1 MNTETLLNSTMI
13 SNNSTYESIKERTT
27 SLIKSETVNKKEL
40 EDCAQELMLIPNLDD
55 EIISA
60 SECLIDQNSFEIFQK
75 EKENPIFIR
84 NLLNIIQVINF
95 VWVAS
100 KNNVDIFHKTLLNIG
115 IMFSYLFRNEKDDN
129 EGVDYG
135 LLAPIPNTIYDFISK
150 NGKYSFKS
158 PDKFKFNEEIF
169 SSDANDVQIGYIYKE
184 TSIIKIFSSF
194 NPEKV
199 TICPK
204 IIYYMEHNSAL
215 KLFEQKIF
223 DSPTNFK
230 NLIYN
235 EKEFNGYNEID
246 MSFFLNEKTTIKEN
260 NTFNII
266 KEKNNNYV
274 YRSYDQDKPKDIIFE
289 KDTNIFLELKTSC
302 KNATIDDIVSKLSN
316 MAQRFSFA
324 YKNPAYSSLD
334 KKFSKNSISYSV
346 IYDSN
351 RNNLVSQMFKFSDL
365 KKEVEVYYNSVNA
378 PISSI
383 VSLQNQIRGVKKEIT
398 KLQEQTTDYQEQITK
413 LQGQTTNYQEQIT
426 KLQEQTT
433 DYKEQITKLQEQMK
447 EFKDKQELDMIIMN
461 LKIFNLSR
469 EGIEK
474 ILDKCISE
482 KSLSPLSDFEKF
494 NQLFINASKILK
506 KTLPFKDPIFI
517 IDRVLSET
525 LPHSEYLDFISLLN
539 EKINQQTFAKI
550 YYNHYKNAITG
561 IKYVIT
567 DGKEFDYPKYSK
579 EISEILKNILAFIYL
594 LDKDPLLLNCFFASV
609 LYYAFDVAKTDKRYS
624 NFYEKL
630 KPSEIDKSVGF
641 FINSL
646 NSDFYKK

>member
-13 SNNSTYESIKERTT
+13 SNNSTYESIKDRTT

-135 LLAPIPNTIYDFISK
+135 LLAPIPNIIYDFISK

-158 PDKFKFNEEIF
+158 PYKFKFNEEIF

-223 DSPTNFK
+223 DSPMNFK

-398 KLQEQTTDYQEQITK
+398 KLQEQTTDY
-413 LQGQTTNYQEQIT
+413 
-426 KLQEQTT
+426 
-433 DYKEQITKLQEQMK
+433 KEQITKLQEQMK

-461 LKIFNLSR
+461 LKIFNLSK
-469 EGIEK
+469 EEIEK
-474 ILDKCISE
+474 ILGKCISE
-482 KSLSPLSDFEKF
+482 KSLSPLSDFEKY

-506 KTLPFKDPIFI
+506 KTLSFKDPIFI

-579 EISEILKNILAFIYL
+579 EISDILKNILAFIYL

-624 NFYEKL
+624 NFYKKL

>member
-13 SNNSTYESIKERTT
+13 SNNSTYESIKDRTT
-27 SLIKSETVNKKEL
+27 SLIKSETVNEKEL

-135 LLAPIPNTIYDFISK
+135 LLAPIPNIIYDFISK

-158 PDKFKFNEEIF
+158 PYKFKFNEEIF

-324 YKNPAYSSLD
+324 YKNPAHCSLD

-398 KLQEQTTDYQEQITK
+398 KLQEQTTDY
-413 LQGQTTNYQEQIT
+413 
-426 KLQEQTT
+426 
-433 DYKEQITKLQEQMK
+433 KEQITKLQEQMK
-447 EFKDKQELDMIIMN
+447 EFRDKQELDMNIMN

-474 ILDKCISE
+474 ILGKCISE
-482 KSLSPLSDFEKF
+482 KSLSPLSDFEKY

-561 IKYVIT
+561 IKYVIS

-579 EISEILKNILAFIYL
+579 EISDILKNILAFIYL

-624 NFYEKL
+624 NFYKKL

>member
-1 MNTETLLNSTMI
+1 MSTETLLNSTMI
-13 SNNSTYESIKERTT
+13 SNNSTYESIKDRTT

-129 EGVDYG
+129 EGVDFG
-135 LLAPIPNTIYDFISK
+135 LLAPIPNIIYDFISK

-351 RNNLVSQMFKFSDL
+351 RNSLVSQMFKFSDL

-413 LQGQTTNYQEQIT
+413 LQ
-426 KLQEQTT
+426 EQTT

-461 LKIFNLSR
+461 LKIFNLSK
-469 EGIEK
+469 EEIEK
-474 ILDKCISE
+474 ILGKCISE
-482 KSLSPLSDFEKF
+482 KSLSPLSDFEKY

-579 EISEILKNILAFIYL
+579 EISDILKNILAFIYL

-624 NFYEKL
+624 NFYKKL

>member
-13 SNNSTYESIKERTT
+13 SNNSTYESIKDRTT

-135 LLAPIPNTIYDFISK
+135 LLAPIPNIIYDFISK

-398 KLQEQTTDYQEQITK
+398 KLQEQTTDY
-413 LQGQTTNYQEQIT
+413 
-426 KLQEQTT
+426 
-433 DYKEQITKLQEQMK
+433 KEQITKLQEQMK
-447 EFKDKQELDMIIMN
+447 EFKDKQELDMNIMN

-474 ILDKCISE
+474 ILGKCISE
-482 KSLSPLSDFEKF
+482 KSLSPLSDFEKY

-579 EISEILKNILAFIYL
+579 EISDILKNILAFIYL

-624 NFYEKL
+624 NFYAKL

>member
-1 MNTETLLNSTMI
+1 M
-13 SNNSTYESIKERTT
+13 
-27 SLIKSETVNKKEL
+27 
-40 EDCAQELMLIPNLDD
+40 
-55 EIISA
+55 
-60 SECLIDQNSFEIFQK
+60 
-75 EKENPIFIR
+75 
-84 NLLNIIQVINF
+84 
-95 VWVAS
+95 
-100 KNNVDIFHKTLLNIG
+100 
-115 IMFSYLFRNEKDDN
+115 
-129 EGVDYG
+129 
-135 LLAPIPNTIYDFISK
+135 
-150 NGKYSFKS
+150 
-158 PDKFKFNEEIF
+158 
-169 SSDANDVQIGYIYKE
+169 
-184 TSIIKIFSSF
+184 
-194 NPEKV
+194 
-199 TICPK
+199 
-204 IIYYMEHNSAL
+204 
-215 KLFEQKIF
+215 
-223 DSPTNFK
+223 
-230 NLIYN
+230 
-235 EKEFNGYNEID
+235 
-246 MSFFLNEKTTIKEN
+246 
-260 NTFNII
+260 
-266 KEKNNNYV
+266 
-274 YRSYDQDKPKDIIFE
+274 
-289 KDTNIFLELKTSC
+289 
-302 KNATIDDIVSKLSN
+302 SKLSN

-413 LQGQTTNYQEQIT
+413 LQDLTTDYQEQITKLQKQTTGYQEQMT

-447 EFKDKQELDMIIMN
+447 EFKDKHELDMIIMN
-461 LKIFNLSR
+461 LKIFNLSK
-469 EGIEK
+469 EEIEK
-474 ILDKCISE
+474 ILGKCISE
-482 KSLSPLSDFEKF
+482 KSLSPLSDFEKY

-579 EISEILKNILAFIYL
+579 EISDILKNILAFIYL

-624 NFYEKL
+624 NFYKKL

>member
-13 SNNSTYESIKERTT
+13 SNNSTYESIKDRTT

-40 EDCAQELMLIPNLDD
+40 EDCGQELMLIPNLDD

-60 SECLIDQNSFEIFQK
+60 SECLIDQNSFEIPQK
-75 EKENPIFIR
+75 EKVNPIFIR

-135 LLAPIPNTIYDFISK
+135 LLAPIPNIIYDFISK

-184 TSIIKIFSSF
+184 TSIIKFFSSF

-398 KLQEQTTDYQEQITK
+398 KLQEQTTDY
-413 LQGQTTNYQEQIT
+413 
-426 KLQEQTT
+426 
-433 DYKEQITKLQEQMK
+433 KEQITKLQEQMK

-461 LKIFNLSR
+461 LKIFNLSK
-469 EGIEK
+469 EEIEK
-474 ILDKCISE
+474 ILGKCISE
-482 KSLSPLSDFEKF
+482 KSLSPLSDFEKY

-550 YYNHYKNAITG
+550 YYNHYKN
-561 IKYVIT
+561 VPESNMLSPM
-567 DGKEFDYPKYSK
+567 GKNLIIQNIAKKFLRYLK
-579 EISEILKNILAFIYL
+579 ISLLLFIY
-594 LDKDPLLLNCFFASV
+594 
-609 LYYAFDVAKTDKRYS
+609 
-624 NFYEKL
+624 
-630 KPSEIDKSVGF
+630 
-641 FINSL
+641 
-646 NSDFYKK
+646 

>member
-1 MNTETLLNSTMI
+1 
-13 SNNSTYESIKERTT
+13 
-27 SLIKSETVNKKEL
+27 
-40 EDCAQELMLIPNLDD
+40 
-55 EIISA
+55 
-60 SECLIDQNSFEIFQK
+60 
-75 EKENPIFIR
+75 
-84 NLLNIIQVINF
+84 
-95 VWVAS
+95 
-100 KNNVDIFHKTLLNIG
+100 
-115 IMFSYLFRNEKDDN
+115 MFSYLFRNEKDDN

-413 LQGQTTNYQEQIT
+413 LQEQTADYQEQIT

-447 EFKDKQELDMIIMN
+447 EFRDKQELDMNIMN

-474 ILDKCISE
+474 ILGKCISE
-482 KSLSPLSDFEKF
+482 KSLSPLSDFEKY

-579 EISEILKNILAFIYL
+579 EISDILKNILAFIYL

-609 LYYAFDVAKTDKRYS
+609 LYYAFDIAKTDKRYS

>member
-13 SNNSTYESIKERTT
+13 SNNSTYESIKDRTT

-135 LLAPIPNTIYDFISK
+135 LLAPIPNIIYDFISK

-158 PDKFKFNEEIF
+158 PYKFKFNEEIF

-324 YKNPAYSSLD
+324 YKNPAHSSLD

-351 RNNLVSQMFKFSDL
+351 RNSLVTQMFKFSDL

-398 KLQEQTTDYQEQITK
+398 KLQEQTTDYK
-413 LQGQTTNYQEQIT
+413 EQIT

-447 EFKDKQELDMIIMN
+447 EFRDKQELDMNIMN

-474 ILDKCISE
+474 ILGKCISE
-482 KSLSPLSDFEKF
+482 KSLSPLSDFEKY

-539 EKINQQTFAKI
+539 EKINQQTFAQI

-561 IKYVIT
+561 IKYVIS

-579 EISEILKNILAFIYL
+579 EISDILKNILAFIYL

-624 NFYEKL
+624 NFYKKL

>member
-13 SNNSTYESIKERTT
+13 SNNSSYESIKDRTT

-60 SECLIDQNSFEIFQK
+60 SECLIDQNSFEISQK
-75 EKENPIFIR
+75 EKVNPIFIR

-100 KNNVDIFHKTLLNIG
+100 KNNVDIFHKTLLNLG
-115 IMFSYLFRNEKDDN
+115 IMFSYLFRNEKNDN

-158 PDKFKFNEEIF
+158 PDKFKFNEDIF
-169 SSDANDVQIGYIYKE
+169 SSDSNDVQIGYIYQE
-184 TSIIKIFSSF
+184 TSIVKIFSSF

-398 KLQEQTTDYQEQITK
+398 KLQEQTTDY
-413 LQGQTTNYQEQIT
+413 
-426 KLQEQTT
+426 
-433 DYKEQITKLQEQMK
+433 KEQITKLQEQMK
-447 EFKDKQELDMIIMN
+447 EFKDKQELDMNIMN

-474 ILDKCISE
+474 ILGKCISE
-482 KSLSPLSDFEKF
+482 KSLSPLSDFEKY

-506 KTLPFKDPIFI
+506 KTLPIKDPIFI

-525 LPHSEYLDFISLLN
+525 LPNSEYLDFISLLN

-561 IKYVIT
+561 IKYVYT

-579 EISEILKNILAFIYL
+579 EISDILKNILAFIYL

-624 NFYEKL
+624 NFYAKL

-646 NSDFYKK
+646 NSDFYKE

>member
-1 MNTETLLNSTMI
+1 MNAETLSNSTMI
-13 SNNSTYESIKERTT
+13 SNNSTYESIKDRTT
-27 SLIKSETVNKKEL
+27 SLIKSETVNEKEL

-55 EIISA
+55 EIVSA

-135 LLAPIPNTIYDFISK
+135 LLAPIPNIIYDFISK

-223 DSPTNFK
+223 DSPMNFK

-302 KNATIDDIVSKLSN
+302 KNATINDIVSKLSN

-351 RNNLVSQMFKFSDL
+351 RNSLVTQMFKFSDL

-383 VSLQNQIRGVKKEIT
+383 VSLQNQIRGVKKE
-398 KLQEQTTDYQEQITK
+398 
-413 LQGQTTNYQEQIT
+413 IT

-482 KSLSPLSDFEKF
+482 KSLSPLSDFEKY

-561 IKYVIT
+561 IKYVIS

-579 EISEILKNILAFIYL
+579 EISDILKNILAFIYL

-624 NFYEKL
+624 NFYKKL

>member
-1 MNTETLLNSTMI
+1 MNTETLSNSTMI
-13 SNNSTYESIKERTT
+13 SNNSTYESIKDRTT

-135 LLAPIPNTIYDFISK
+135 LLAPIPNIIYDFISK

-351 RNNLVSQMFKFSDL
+351 RNNLVSQMFTFSDL

-383 VSLQNQIRGVKKEIT
+383 VSLQNQIRGVKKE
-398 KLQEQTTDYQEQITK
+398 
-413 LQGQTTNYQEQIT
+413 IT

-474 ILDKCISE
+474 ILGKCISE
-482 KSLSPLSDFEKF
+482 KSLSPLSDFEKY

-579 EISEILKNILAFIYL
+579 EISDILKNILAFIYL

-624 NFYEKL
+624 NFYAKL

>member
-13 SNNSTYESIKERTT
+13 SNNSTYESIKDRTT

-135 LLAPIPNTIYDFISK
+135 LLAPIPNIIYDFISK

-266 KEKNNNYV
+266 KAKNNNYV

-324 YKNPAYSSLD
+324 YKNPAHSSLD

-398 KLQEQTTDYQEQITK
+398 KLQEQTTDY
-413 LQGQTTNYQEQIT
+413 
-426 KLQEQTT
+426 
-433 DYKEQITKLQEQMK
+433 KEQITKLQEQMK

-474 ILDKCISE
+474 ILGKCISE
-482 KSLSPLSDFEKF
+482 KSLSPLSDFEKY

-539 EKINQQTFAKI
+539 EKINQQTFAQI

-579 EISEILKNILAFIYL
+579 EISDILKNILAFIYL

>member
-1 MNTETLLNSTMI
+1 MSTETLLNSTMI
-13 SNNSTYESIKERTT
+13 SNNSTYESIKDRTT

-129 EGVDYG
+129 EGVDFG
-135 LLAPIPNTIYDFISK
+135 LLAPIPNIIYDFISK

-351 RNNLVSQMFKFSDL
+351 RNNLVSQMFKFSYL
-365 KKEVEVYYNSVNA
+365 KKEVEIYYNSVNA

-413 LQGQTTNYQEQIT
+413 LQ
-426 KLQEQTT
+426 EQTT

-447 EFKDKQELDMIIMN
+447 EFKDKQELDMNIMN
-461 LKIFNLSR
+461 LKIFNLSK
-469 EGIEK
+469 EEIEK
-474 ILDKCISE
+474 ILGKCISE
-482 KSLSPLSDFEKF
+482 KSLSPLSDFEKY

>member
-1 MNTETLLNSTMI
+1 MI
-13 SNNSTYESIKERTT
+13 SNNSTYESIKDRTT

-55 EIISA
+55 EIVSA
-60 SECLIDQNSFEIFQK
+60 SECLIDQNSFEISQK
-75 EKENPIFIR
+75 EKVNPIFIR

-135 LLAPIPNTIYDFISK
+135 LLAPIPNIIYDFISK

-351 RNNLVSQMFKFSDL
+351 RISLVSQMFKFSDL

-413 LQGQTTNYQEQIT
+413 LQ
-426 KLQEQTT
+426 KQTT
-433 DYKEQITKLQEQMK
+433 DYQEQMTKLQEQMK
-447 EFKDKQELDMIIMN
+447 EFKDKQELDMNIMN

-474 ILDKCISE
+474 ILGKCISE
-482 KSLSPLSDFEKF
+482 KSLSPLSDFEKY

-579 EISEILKNILAFIYL
+579 EISDILKNILAFIYL

>member
-13 SNNSTYESIKERTT
+13 SNNSTYESIKDRTT

-75 EKENPIFIR
+75 EKVNPIFIR

-129 EGVDYG
+129 EGVDFG
-135 LLAPIPNTIYDFISK
+135 LLAPIPNIIYDFISK

-223 DSPTNFK
+223 DSPMNFK

-398 KLQEQTTDYQEQITK
+398 KLQEQTTDY
-413 LQGQTTNYQEQIT
+413 
-426 KLQEQTT
+426 
-433 DYKEQITKLQEQMK
+433 KEQITKLQEQMK
-447 EFKDKQELDMIIMN
+447 EFKDKQELDMNIMN

-474 ILDKCISE
+474 ILGKCISE
-482 KSLSPLSDFEKF
+482 KSLSPLSDFEKY

>member
-13 SNNSTYESIKERTT
+13 SNNSTYESIKDRTT

-40 EDCAQELMLIPNLDD
+40 EDCAQELMLIPNLDN

-135 LLAPIPNTIYDFISK
+135 LLAPIPNIIYDFISK

-351 RNNLVSQMFKFSDL
+351 RNSLVSQMFKFSDL

-398 KLQEQTTDYQEQITK
+398 KLQEQTTDYK
-413 LQGQTTNYQEQIT
+413 EQIT

-447 EFKDKQELDMIIMN
+447 EFKDKQELDMNIMN
-461 LKIFNLSR
+461 LKIFNLSK
-469 EGIEK
+469 EEIEK
-474 ILDKCISE
+474 ILGKCISE
-482 KSLSPLSDFEKF
+482 KSLSPLSDFEKY

-579 EISEILKNILAFIYL
+579 EISDILKNILAFIYL
-594 LDKDPLLLNCFFASV
+594 LDYDPLLLNCFFASV

>member
-13 SNNSTYESIKERTT
+13 SNNSTYESIKDRTT

-135 LLAPIPNTIYDFISK
+135 LLAPIPNIIYDFISK

-351 RNNLVSQMFKFSDL
+351 RNSLVSQMFKFSDL

-398 KLQEQTTDYQEQITK
+398 KLQEQTTDY
-413 LQGQTTNYQEQIT
+413 
-426 KLQEQTT
+426 
-433 DYKEQITKLQEQMK
+433 KEQITKLQEQMK

-474 ILDKCISE
+474 ILGKCISE
-482 KSLSPLSDFEKF
+482 KSLSPLSDFEKY

-506 KTLPFKDPIFI
+506 KTLPIKDPIFI

-525 LPHSEYLDFISLLN
+525 LPHSDYLDFISLLN

-624 NFYEKL
+624 NFYAKL

>member
-13 SNNSTYESIKERTT
+13 SNNSTYESIKDRTT

-40 EDCAQELMLIPNLDD
+40 EDCAQELMLIP
-55 EIISA
+55 
-60 SECLIDQNSFEIFQK
+60 QNSFEIFQK

-135 LLAPIPNTIYDFISK
+135 LLAPIPNIIYDFISK

-351 RNNLVSQMFKFSDL
+351 RNSLVSQMFKFSDL

-413 LQGQTTNYQEQIT
+413 LQDLTTDYQEQIT

-433 DYKEQITKLQEQMK
+433 DYQEQITKLQEQMK
-447 EFKDKQELDMIIMN
+447 EFKDKQELDMNIMN
-461 LKIFNLSR
+461 LKIFNLSK
-469 EGIEK
+469 EEIEK
-474 ILDKCISE
+474 ILGKCISE
-482 KSLSPLSDFEKF
+482 KSLSPLSDFEKY

-579 EISEILKNILAFIYL
+579 EISDILKNILAFIYL

>member
-1 MNTETLLNSTMI
+1 MSTETLLNSTMI
-13 SNNSTYESIKERTT
+13 SNNSTYESIKDRTT

-60 SECLIDQNSFEIFQK
+60 SEYLIDQNSFEIFQK
-75 EKENPIFIR
+75 EKVNPIFIR

-135 LLAPIPNTIYDFISK
+135 LLAPIPNIIYDFISK

-413 LQGQTTNYQEQIT
+413 LQ
-426 KLQEQTT
+426 
-433 DYKEQITKLQEQMK
+433 EQMK

-461 LKIFNLSR
+461 LKIFNLSK
-469 EGIEK
+469 EEIEK
-474 ILDKCISE
+474 ILGKCISE
-482 KSLSPLSDFEKF
+482 KSLSPLSDFEKY

-579 EISEILKNILAFIYL
+579 EISDILKNILAFIYL

-624 NFYEKL
+624 NFYKKL

>member
-13 SNNSTYESIKERTT
+13 SNNSTYESIKDRTT
-27 SLIKSETVNKKEL
+27 SLIKSETVNEKEL

-60 SECLIDQNSFEIFQK
+60 SECLIDQNSFEISQK
-75 EKENPIFIR
+75 EKVNPIFIR

-135 LLAPIPNTIYDFISK
+135 LLAPIPNIIYDFISK

-351 RNNLVSQMFKFSDL
+351 RNSLVSQMFKFSDL

-398 KLQEQTTDYQEQITK
+398 KLQEQTTDYLEQITK
-413 LQGQTTNYQEQIT
+413 LQQQS
-426 KLQEQTT
+426 T

-482 KSLSPLSDFEKF
+482 KSLSQLSDFEKY

-506 KTLPFKDPIFI
+506 KALPIKDPIFI

-561 IKYVIT
+561 IKYVYT

>member
-13 SNNSTYESIKERTT
+13 SNNSTYESIKDRTT

-40 EDCAQELMLIPNLDD
+40 EDCGQELMLIPNLDD

-135 LLAPIPNTIYDFISK
+135 LLAPIPNIIYDFISK

-169 SSDANDVQIGYIYKE
+169 SSDANDVQIGYIYQE
-184 TSIIKIFSSF
+184 TSIVKIFSSF

-324 YKNPAYSSLD
+324 YKNPAHSSLD

-351 RNNLVSQMFKFSDL
+351 RNSLVSQMFKFSDL

-413 LQGQTTNYQEQIT
+413 LQ
-426 KLQEQTT
+426 EQTA
-433 DYKEQITKLQEQMK
+433 DYQEQITKLQEQMK
-447 EFKDKQELDMIIMN
+447 EFKDKQELDMNIMN
-461 LKIFNLSR
+461 LKIFNLSK
-469 EGIEK
+469 EEIEK
-474 ILDKCISE
+474 ILGKCISE
-482 KSLSPLSDFEKF
+482 KSLSPLSDFEKY

-646 NSDFYKK
+646 NSDFYKE

>member
-13 SNNSTYESIKERTT
+13 SNNSTYESIKDRTT

-40 EDCAQELMLIPNLDD
+40 EDCGQELMLIPNLDD

-135 LLAPIPNTIYDFISK
+135 LLAPIPNIIYDFISK

-184 TSIIKIFSSF
+184 TSIVKIFSSF

-324 YKNPAYSSLD
+324 YKNPAHSSLD

-351 RNNLVSQMFKFSDL
+351 RNSLVSQMFKFSDL

-413 LQGQTTNYQEQIT
+413 LQ
-426 KLQEQTT
+426 
-433 DYKEQITKLQEQMK
+433 EQMK

-461 LKIFNLSR
+461 LKIFNLSK
-469 EGIEK
+469 EEIEK
-474 ILDKCISE
+474 ILGKCISE
-482 KSLSPLSDFEKF
+482 KSLSPLSDFEKY

-506 KTLPFKDPIFI
+506 KTLPIKDPIFI

-539 EKINQQTFAKI
+539 EKIYQQTFAKI

>member
-13 SNNSTYESIKERTT
+13 SNNSTYESIKDRTT

-129 EGVDYG
+129 EGVDFG
-135 LLAPIPNTIYDFISK
+135 LLAPIPNIIYDFISK

-413 LQGQTTNYQEQIT
+413 LQ
-426 KLQEQTT
+426 EQTT

-447 EFKDKQELDMIIMN
+447 EFRDKQELDMNIMN
-461 LKIFNLSR
+461 LKIFNLSK
-469 EGIEK
+469 EEIEK
-474 ILDKCISE
+474 ILGKCISE
-482 KSLSPLSDFEKF
+482 KSLSPLSDFEKY

-561 IKYVIT
+561 IKYVYT

-579 EISEILKNILAFIYL
+579 EISDILKNILAFIYL

>member
-1 MNTETLLNSTMI
+1 
-13 SNNSTYESIKERTT
+13 
-27 SLIKSETVNKKEL
+27 
-40 EDCAQELMLIPNLDD
+40 
-55 EIISA
+55 
-60 SECLIDQNSFEIFQK
+60 
-75 EKENPIFIR
+75 
-84 NLLNIIQVINF
+84 
-95 VWVAS
+95 
-100 KNNVDIFHKTLLNIG
+100 
-115 IMFSYLFRNEKDDN
+115 
-129 EGVDYG
+129 
-135 LLAPIPNTIYDFISK
+135 
-150 NGKYSFKS
+150 
-158 PDKFKFNEEIF
+158 
-169 SSDANDVQIGYIYKE
+169 
-184 TSIIKIFSSF
+184 
-194 NPEKV
+194 
-199 TICPK
+199 
-204 IIYYMEHNSAL
+204 MEHNSAL

-230 NLIYN
+230 KLIYN

-365 KKEVEVYYNSVNA
+365 KKEVEVYYNSVNV

-383 VSLQNQIRGVKKEIT
+383 VSLQNQIRVVKKEIT
-398 KLQEQTTDYQEQITK
+398 KLQEQTTDYQ
-413 LQGQTTNYQEQIT
+413 
-426 KLQEQTT
+426 
-433 DYKEQITKLQEQMK
+433 EQITKLQEQMK

-461 LKIFNLSR
+461 LKIFNLSK
-469 EGIEK
+469 EEIEK
-474 ILDKCISE
+474 ILGKCISE
-482 KSLSPLSDFEKF
+482 KSLSPLSDFEKY

-579 EISEILKNILAFIYL
+579 EISDILKNILAFIYL

-609 LYYAFDVAKTDKRYS
+609 LYYAFDVSKTDKRYS

>member
-13 SNNSTYESIKERTT
+13 SNNSTYESIKDRTT

-135 LLAPIPNTIYDFISK
+135 LLAPIPNIIYDFISK

-223 DSPTNFK
+223 DSPMNFK

-398 KLQEQTTDYQEQITK
+398 KLQEQTTDY
-413 LQGQTTNYQEQIT
+413 
-426 KLQEQTT
+426 
-433 DYKEQITKLQEQMK
+433 KEQITKLQEQMK

-474 ILDKCISE
+474 ILGKCISE
-482 KSLSPLSDFEKF
+482 KSLSPLSDFEKY

-561 IKYVIT
+561 IKYVYT

-579 EISEILKNILAFIYL
+579 EISDILKNILAFIYL

-624 NFYEKL
+624 NFYAKL

-646 NSDFYKK
+646 NSDFYKE

>member
-1 MNTETLLNSTMI
+1 MI
-13 SNNSTYESIKERTT
+13 SNNSTYESIKDRTT
-27 SLIKSETVNKKEL
+27 SLIKCETVNEKEL

-135 LLAPIPNTIYDFISK
+135 LLAPIPNIIYDFISK

-223 DSPTNFK
+223 DSPMNFK

-398 KLQEQTTDYQEQITK
+398 KLQEQTTDYK
-413 LQGQTTNYQEQIT
+413 EQIT

-447 EFKDKQELDMIIMN
+447 EFRDKQELDMNIMN
-461 LKIFNLSR
+461 LKIFNLSK
-469 EGIEK
+469 EEIEK
-474 ILDKCISE
+474 ILGKCISE
-482 KSLSPLSDFEKF
+482 KSLSPLSDFEKY

-579 EISEILKNILAFIYL
+579 EISDILKNILAFIYL

>member
-13 SNNSTYESIKERTT
+13 SNNSTYESIKDRTT

-75 EKENPIFIR
+75 EKVNPIFIR

-135 LLAPIPNTIYDFISK
+135 LLAPIPNIIYDFISK

-223 DSPTNFK
+223 DSPMNFK

-351 RNNLVSQMFKFSDL
+351 RNSLVSQMFKFSDL

-398 KLQEQTTDYQEQITK
+398 KLQEQTTDY
-413 LQGQTTNYQEQIT
+413 
-426 KLQEQTT
+426 
-433 DYKEQITKLQEQMK
+433 KEQITKLQEQMK
-447 EFKDKQELDMIIMN
+447 EFRDKQELDMNIMN

-474 ILDKCISE
+474 ILGKCISE
-482 KSLSPLSDFEKF
+482 KSLSPLSDFEKY

-594 LDKDPLLLNCFFASV
+594 IDKDPLLLNCFFASV

-624 NFYEKL
+624 NFYAKL

>member
-1 MNTETLLNSTMI
+1 MSTETLLNSTMI
-13 SNNSTYESIKERTT
+13 SNNSTYESIKDRTT

-135 LLAPIPNTIYDFISK
+135 LLAPIPNIIYDFISK

-398 KLQEQTTDYQEQITK
+398 KLQEQTTDY
-413 LQGQTTNYQEQIT
+413 
-426 KLQEQTT
+426 
-433 DYKEQITKLQEQMK
+433 KEQITKLQEQMK
-447 EFKDKQELDMIIMN
+447 EFKDKQELDMNIMN
-461 LKIFNLSR
+461 LKIFNLSK
-469 EGIEK
+469 EEIEK
-474 ILDKCISE
+474 ILGKCISE
-482 KSLSPLSDFEKF
+482 KSLSPLSDFEKY

>member
-13 SNNSTYESIKERTT
+13 SNNSTYESIKDRTT

-60 SECLIDQNSFEIFQK
+60 SECLIAQNSFEIFQK

-135 LLAPIPNTIYDFISK
+135 LLAPIPNIIYDFISK

-158 PDKFKFNEEIF
+158 PYKFKFNEEIF

-351 RNNLVSQMFKFSDL
+351 RNSLVTQMFKFSDL

-398 KLQEQTTDYQEQITK
+398 KLQEQTTDY
-413 LQGQTTNYQEQIT
+413 
-426 KLQEQTT
+426 
-433 DYKEQITKLQEQMK
+433 KEQITKLQEQMK
-447 EFKDKQELDMIIMN
+447 EFRDKQELDMNIMN

-474 ILDKCISE
+474 ILGKCISE
-482 KSLSPLSDFEKF
+482 KSLSPLSDFEKY

-539 EKINQQTFAKI
+539 EKINQQTFAQI

-561 IKYVIT
+561 IKYVIS

-579 EISEILKNILAFIYL
+579 EISDILKNILAFIYL

-624 NFYEKL
+624 NFYKKL

>member
-13 SNNSTYESIKERTT
+13 SNNSTYESIKDRTT

-40 EDCAQELMLIPNLDD
+40 EECAQELMLIPNLDD

-75 EKENPIFIR
+75 EKVNPIFIR

-135 LLAPIPNTIYDFISK
+135 LLAPIPNIIYDFISK

-169 SSDANDVQIGYIYKE
+169 SSDAIDVQIGYIYKE

-230 NLIYN
+230 KLIYN

-413 LQGQTTNYQEQIT
+413 LQ
-426 KLQEQTT
+426 
-433 DYKEQITKLQEQMK
+433 EQMK

-461 LKIFNLSR
+461 LKIFNLSK
-469 EGIEK
+469 EEIEK
-474 ILDKCISE
+474 ILGKCISE
-482 KSLSPLSDFEKF
+482 KSLSPLSDFEKY

-539 EKINQQTFAKI
+539 EKINQQTFAQI

-579 EISEILKNILAFIYL
+579 EISDILKNILAFIYL

-624 NFYEKL
+624 NFYKKL

>member
-1 MNTETLLNSTMI
+1 MSTETLLNSTMI
-13 SNNSTYESIKERTT
+13 SNNSTYESIKDRTT

-129 EGVDYG
+129 EGVDFG
-135 LLAPIPNTIYDFISK
+135 LLAPIPNIIYDFISK

-246 MSFFLNEKTTIKEN
+246 MSFFLNETTTIKEN

-413 LQGQTTNYQEQIT
+413 LQ
-426 KLQEQTT
+426 EQTT

-461 LKIFNLSR
+461 LKIFNLSK
-469 EGIEK
+469 EEIEK
-474 ILDKCISE
+474 ILGKCISE
-482 KSLSPLSDFEKF
+482 KSLSPLSDFEKY

-579 EISEILKNILAFIYL
+579 EISDILKNILAFIYL

>member
-13 SNNSTYESIKERTT
+13 SNNSTYESIKDRTT

-135 LLAPIPNTIYDFISK
+135 LLAPIPNIIYDFISK

-324 YKNPAYSSLD
+324 YKNPAHSSLD

-398 KLQEQTTDYQEQITK
+398 KLQEQTTDY
-413 LQGQTTNYQEQIT
+413 
-426 KLQEQTT
+426 
-433 DYKEQITKLQEQMK
+433 KEQITKLQEQMK
-447 EFKDKQELDMIIMN
+447 EFRDKQELDMNIMN
-461 LKIFNLSR
+461 LKIFNLSK
-469 EGIEK
+469 EEIEK
-474 ILDKCISE
+474 ILGKCISE
-482 KSLSPLSDFEKF
+482 KSLSPLSDFEKY

-539 EKINQQTFAKI
+539 EKINQQTFAQI

-579 EISEILKNILAFIYL
+579 EISDILKNILAFIYL

>member
-13 SNNSTYESIKERTT
+13 SNNSTYESIKDRTT

-135 LLAPIPNTIYDFISK
+135 LLAPIPNIIYDFISK

-413 LQGQTTNYQEQIT
+413 LQ
-426 KLQEQTT
+426 
-433 DYKEQITKLQEQMK
+433 EQMK

-461 LKIFNLSR
+461 LKIFNLSK
-469 EGIEK
+469 EEIEK
-474 ILDKCISE
+474 ILGKCISE
-482 KSLSPLSDFEKF
+482 KSLSPLSDFEKY

-579 EISEILKNILAFIYL
+579 EISDILKNILAFIYL

-624 NFYEKL
+624 NFYAKL

>member
-1 MNTETLLNSTMI
+1 MSTETLLNSTMI
-13 SNNSTYESIKERTT
+13 SNNSTYESIKDRTT

-135 LLAPIPNTIYDFISK
+135 LLAPIPNIIYDFISK

-246 MSFFLNEKTTIKEN
+246 MPFFLNEKTTIKEN

-398 KLQEQTTDYQEQITK
+398 KLQEQTTDY
-413 LQGQTTNYQEQIT
+413 
-426 KLQEQTT
+426 
-433 DYKEQITKLQEQMK
+433 KEQITKLQEQMK
-447 EFKDKQELDMIIMN
+447 EFRDKQELDMNIMN
-461 LKIFNLSR
+461 LKIFNLSK
-469 EGIEK
+469 EEIEK
-474 ILDKCISE
+474 ILGKCISE
-482 KSLSPLSDFEKF
+482 KSLSPLSDFEKY

-579 EISEILKNILAFIYL
+579 EISDILKNILAFIYL

-624 NFYEKL
+624 NFYAKL

>member
-13 SNNSTYESIKERTT
+13 SNNSTYESIKDRTT

-135 LLAPIPNTIYDFISK
+135 LLAPIPNIIYDFISK

-324 YKNPAYSSLD
+324 YKNPAHSSLD

-413 LQGQTTNYQEQIT
+413 LQ
-426 KLQEQTT
+426 
-433 DYKEQITKLQEQMK
+433 EQMK
-447 EFKDKQELDMIIMN
+447 EFKDKQELDMNIMN

-474 ILDKCISE
+474 ILGKCISE
-482 KSLSPLSDFEKF
+482 KSLSPLSDFEKY

-506 KTLPFKDPIFI
+506 KTLPIKDPIFI

-579 EISEILKNILAFIYL
+579 EISDILKNILAFIYL

-624 NFYEKL
+624 NFYAKL

>member
-13 SNNSTYESIKERTT
+13 SNNSTYESIKDRTT

-135 LLAPIPNTIYDFISK
+135 LLAPIPNIIYDFISK

-351 RNNLVSQMFKFSDL
+351 RNSLVTQMFKFSDL

-398 KLQEQTTDYQEQITK
+398 KLQEQ
-413 LQGQTTNYQEQIT
+413 
-426 KLQEQTT
+426 
-433 DYKEQITKLQEQMK
+433 MK

-461 LKIFNLSR
+461 LKIFNLSK
-469 EGIEK
+469 EEIEK
-474 ILDKCISE
+474 ILGKCISE
-482 KSLSPLSDFEKF
+482 KSLSPLSDFEKY
-494 NQLFINASKILK
+494 NQLFINASKIWK
-506 KTLPFKDPIFI
+506 KTFPFKDPIFI

>member
-13 SNNSTYESIKERTT
+13 SNNSTYESIKDRTT

-60 SECLIDQNSFEIFQK
+60 SEYLIDQNSFEIFQK

-413 LQGQTTNYQEQIT
+413 LQ
-426 KLQEQTT
+426 EQTT

-447 EFKDKQELDMIIMN
+447 EFRDKQELDMNIMN

-474 ILDKCISE
+474 ILGKCISE
-482 KSLSPLSDFEKF
+482 KSLSPLSDFEKY

-579 EISEILKNILAFIYL
+579 EISDILKNILAFIYL

>member
-13 SNNSTYESIKERTT
+13 SNNSTYESIKDRTT

-60 SECLIDQNSFEIFQK
+60 SECLIDQNSFEISQK
-75 EKENPIFIR
+75 EKVNPIFIR

-100 KNNVDIFHKTLLNIG
+100 KNNVDIFHKTLLNLG

-135 LLAPIPNTIYDFISK
+135 LLAQIPNTIYDFISK

-398 KLQEQTTDYQEQITK
+398 KLQEQTTDY
-413 LQGQTTNYQEQIT
+413 
-426 KLQEQTT
+426 
-433 DYKEQITKLQEQMK
+433 KEQITKLQEQMK
-447 EFKDKQELDMIIMN
+447 EFKEKQELDMNIMN

-474 ILDKCISE
+474 ILGKCISE
-482 KSLSPLSDFEKF
+482 KSLSPLSDFEKY

-579 EISEILKNILAFIYL
+579 EISDILKNILAFIYL

>member
-13 SNNSTYESIKERTT
+13 SNNSTYESIKDRTT

-60 SECLIDQNSFEIFQK
+60 SECLIAQNSFEIFQK

-135 LLAPIPNTIYDFISK
+135 LLAPIPNIIYDFISK

-324 YKNPAYSSLD
+324 YKNPAHCSLD

-398 KLQEQTTDYQEQITK
+398 KLQEQTTDYK
-413 LQGQTTNYQEQIT
+413 EQIT

-447 EFKDKQELDMIIMN
+447 EFRDKQELDMNIMN

-474 ILDKCISE
+474 ILGKCISE
-482 KSLSPLSDFEKF
+482 KSLSPLSDFEKY

-539 EKINQQTFAKI
+539 EKINQQTFAQI

-561 IKYVIT
+561 IKYVIS

-579 EISEILKNILAFIYL
+579 EISDILKNILAFIYL

-624 NFYEKL
+624 NFYKKL